1 MIFFMNPTSMLFSM
15 GILFSSLLVA
25 SMNSWFTSWIGL
37 EMNFLFFIMIM
48 TLDKEFYSMESLIKY
63 FLIQTLSS
71 QFFLLN
77 VMVMS
82 SYKLTSMKLMTLI
95 LLLKLGMPPLHWW
108 FPSVAQNLSWDVN
121 IVFMT
126 LQKIAPLFIL
136 QIVASLSNLVV
147 LLHTILILGMVVSV
161 FMGLNQFQLRKL
173 MAYSSMNH
181 LSWMLFSMLS
191 SSTMWMQYFFIYCV
205 MSIMSMLNFKMNQLF
220 TMNDFMK
227 VPPANSL
234 MLIIMLLNLS
244 GMPPL
249 AGFYPKLMILNSLIY
264 NQMMITAMIIIILS
278 LFSFFFYF
286 RIMWSMMVKSHFLI
300 PNYKMKPFIMLM
312 SMMSLASTFLVFI
325 LYSF

>member
-15 GILFSSLLVA
+15 GILFSSLLAA

-77 VMVMS
+77 VMIMS
-82 SYKLTSMKLMTLI
+82 SYKLTSMKFMALI

-121 IVFMT
+121 VVFMT

-136 QIVASLSNLVV
+136 QIVSSLSDLVL
-147 LLHTILILGMVVSV
+147 LLHTTLILGMVVSV

-205 MSIMSMLNFKMNQLF
+205 MSIMTMLNFKMNQLF

-227 VPPANSL
+227 VPPMNSL

-244 GMPPL
+244 GLPPL

-264 NQMMITAMIIIILS
+264 NQMMISAMIIIVLS
-278 LFSFFFYF
+278 LMSFFFYF

-300 PNYKMKPFIMLM
+300 PNYKMKSFILLM
-312 SMMSLASTFLVFI
+312 SIMSLASTFLVFV
-325 LYSF
+325 L